1 MTMDI
6 EETYQLGFQMRCD
19 GRYAE
24 AKQQFER
31 VLRAKPNH
39 VDSLHQMA
47 LIAGF
52 EGDFDGSLASLT
64 KLSAGAPGNLNIR
77 YDLAMT
83 QMMLGMYE
91 EACGNLRHILSVDPN
106 HEKANQQATYC

>member
-6 EETYQLGFQMRCD
+6 EQTYQLGFQLRCD
-19 GRYAE
+19 GRYPE
-24 AKQQFER
+24 AKQVFQR
-31 VLRAKPNH
+31 VLAAQPSH
-39 VDSLHQMA
+39 LESLHQMA
-47 LIAGF
+47 LILGF
-52 EGDFDGSLASLT
+52 EGDFDGSLASLA
-64 KLSAGAPGNLNIR
+64 KLSAQYPNNLNIR

-91 EACGNLRHILSVDPN
+91 EACANLQFILRVDPT